1 MKKILVLLSLISVCY
16 AYENIP
22 VTAQD
27 VREDAKFS
35 ANQEIEFKNIKSK
48 RRILDGQEKAQK
60 NFRPKIMIDENEI
73 LNQRALDYTTGD
85 NNRILPGF

>member
-1 MKKILVLLSLISVCY
+1 MKKILVLLSMISICY

-22 VTAQD
+22 IIPQD
-27 VREDAKFS
+27 VTEDTNYS
-35 ANQEIEFKNIKSK
+35 ANQEIEFKNIKRK
-48 RRILDGQEKAQK
+48 KMFQEGQTKAQK
-60 NFRPKIMIDENEI
+60 GLRPKIKLDENEI